1 MSIVSSMKGFFK
13 AKDEPIAEP
22 KAKNSRY
29 SRSVYIQITAV
40 VTAFTLLVVLSSSLM
55 GNIVKNN
62 MRDSI
67 EAAFYDTTQN
77 INTDLLELETLLVYI
92 SETVRLMILKG
103 FDFDTVTN
111 YITEITEYSMLADER
126 LKVYATGIY
135 AVFDIFDT
143 TKGEASK
150 GGRFFDGTGWQPPD
164 DFMPKERPWYTAAVE
179 ANGKIGITEPY
190 VSVAWGQFTMTFSR
204 RIFDNDGNPIGIVCL
219 DILLDRVRNYAVNTY
234 FTKGGYGLLLNKNL
248 EILAHPDSEL
258 WGMPLRDIPNFTG
271 IADDLKKG
279 EQITERKIRNY
290 KSERS
295 VLSFK
300 QLPNGW
306 YIGVEIQEKICFRTL
321 IIMRIA
327 LITVSVILAAIFI
340 FMMLRL
346 SAVQKE
352 LEAVKEES
360 GLSEREQEI
369 FTMLL
374 SGKEPKEIAG
384 SLNISYSGVNYH
396 IKNLFGKLGIQSRAE
411 MMIRYLNK

>member
-135 AVFDIFDT
+135 ADFDVFGT
-143 TKGEASK
+143 TPK
-150 GGRFFDGTGWQPPD
+150 GGRFFDGTGWEPPD
-164 DFMPKERPWYTAAVE
+164 DFMPNQRPWYTAAVE

-204 RIFDNDGNPIGIVCL
+204 RIFDNDGNSLGIVSL

-234 FTKGGYGLLLNKNL
+234 FTNGGYGLLLNKNL
-248 EILAHPDSEL
+248 EILAHPDSDL
-258 WGMPLRDIPNFTG
+258 WGKPLREI
-271 IADDLKKG
+271 
-279 EQITERKIRNY
+279 KI
-290 KSERS
+290 
-295 VLSFK
+295 F
-300 QLPNGW
+300 
-306 YIGVEIQEKICFRTL
+306 
-321 IIMRIA
+321 
-327 LITVSVILAAIFI
+327 
-340 FMMLRL
+340 
-346 SAVQKE
+346 
-352 LEAVKEES
+352 
-360 GLSEREQEI
+360 
-369 FTMLL
+369 
-374 SGKEPKEIAG
+374 
-384 SLNISYSGVNYH
+384 
-396 IKNLFGKLGIQSRAE
+396 
-411 MMIRYLNK
+411 

>member
-1 MSIVSSMKGFFK
+1 MKFISE
-13 AKDEPIAEP
+13 KD
-22 KAKNSRY
+22 SRY
-29 SRSVYIQITAV
+29 SNSVYIQITAV

-77 INTDLLELETLLVYI
+77 INTDLLELETLLLYI

-103 FDFDTVTN
+103 FDFDTVKN

-135 AVFDIFDT
+135 AVFDVFGT
-143 TKGEASK
+143 TPK

-164 DFMPKERPWYTAAVE
+164 DFIPKDRPWYTAAVE

-204 RIFDNDGNPIGIVCL
+204 RIFDNDGNSLGIVSL

-234 FTKGGYGLLLNKNL
+234 FTNGGYGLLLNKNV
-248 EILAHPDSEL
+248 EMLAHPDSDL
-258 WGMPLRDIPNFTG
+258 WGKPLGEIQNFYS
-271 IADDLKKG
+271 IADELKNG
-279 EQITERKIRNY
+279 IQVSERKIRNY
-290 KSERS
+290 KNEKS
-295 VLSFK
+295 VISFR

-306 YIGVEIQEKICFRTL
+306 HIGIVIQEEIYFRNLTIMRLTL
-321 IIMRIA
+321 IFTGIA
-327 LITVSVILAAIFI
+327 LAAVFITII
-340 FMMLRL
+340 LRL
-346 SAVQKE
+346 NAVKKE
-352 LEAVKEES
+352 LKAAKEEN
-360 GLSEREQEI
+360 GLTNREQEI

-374 SGKEPKEIAG
+374 NGVSPKEMG
-384 SLNISYSGVNYH
+384 YKLKISSHTVAFH
-396 IKNLFGKLGIQSRAE
+396 RSNLYRKLGVGSITEFFAKYVSE
-411 MMIRYLNK
+411 SKIGPP